1 MKRPAQV
8 GPALRLCRLLCG
20 LGLTAIATAA
30 PIVPPTDAEPIK
42 IIQTEPAAFPPLL
55 AQQNVTRG
63 CSKIVVGIDVT
74 GKLADALVV
83 GCSHPEFAASALA
96 ALRQWQFEPAHVSG
110 EAIFT
115 VTQLDF
121 HFRDRTQGA
130 SVVTQPSPDNVGQLQ
145 AKIRPESNL
154 LVRFDELDCL
164 PIPIHLVSPAY
175 SAEDAQRHAGKKVVV
190 RFYIDETG
198 RVRLPTLAYADD
210 LVTARQALAAVAE
223 WRFIPPKYQNQPV
236 ITRTSQTFVFKG
248 PPK

>member
-1 MKRPAQV
+1 MKRPSYAS
-8 GPALRLCRLLCG
+8 PTLRLCRLLCG
-20 LGLTAIATAA
+20 LGLTALATAA

-42 IIQTEPAAFPPLL
+42 IIQTEPAAFPPQL
-55 AQQNVTRG
+55 AQQGVTRG
-63 CSKIVVGIDVT
+63 WSKIVVGIDAT
-74 GKLADALVV
+74 GQLADALVV
-83 GCSHPEFAASALA
+83 GCSHPDFAATALA
-96 ALRQWQFEPAHVSG
+96 ALRQWQFEPAQAQG

-115 VTQLDF
+115 ITQLDF
-121 HFRDRTQGA
+121 HFRDRTKGA
-130 SVVTQPSPDNVGQLQ
+130 SVVTQPTPDNLEQLQ

-175 SAEDAQRHAGKKVVV
+175 SAEDAGRHAGKKVVV
-190 RFYIDETG
+190 RFFIDETG

-248 PPK
+248 PVK

>member
-1 MKRPAQV
+1 MKCHSLVSPT
-8 GPALRLCRLLCG
+8 LRLGWLLCG
-20 LGLTAIATAA
+20 FVLPFGLKAA

-42 IIQTEPAAFPPLL
+42 IIQTEPATFPLRL

-63 CSKIVVGIDVT
+63 WSKVVVGIDAS
-74 GKLADALVV
+74 GKLADALVI
-83 GCSHPEFAASALA
+83 GCSHPEFAASALT
-96 ALRQWQFEPAHVSG
+96 ALRQWQFVPARAQG

-121 HFRDRTQGA
+121 HFRDKTQAA
-130 SVVTQPSPDNVGQLQ
+130 SVVTQPNPDNAERVE
-145 AKIRPESNL
+145 AKTRPESNL

-198 RVRLPTLAYADD
+198 KVRLPTLAYADD

-236 ITRTSQTFVFKG
+236 ITRTSQTFEFKG
-248 PPK
+248 SPK

>member
-1 MKRPAQV
+1 MKRPSKA
-8 GPALRLCRLLCG
+8 GSTLRLCRFLCG
-20 LGLTAIATAA
+20 LGLTVSATAA

-63 CSKIVVGIDVT
+63 WSKVVVGIDAT
-74 GKLADALVV
+74 GQLADALVI
-83 GCSHPEFAASALA
+83 GCSHPEFAKSALA
-96 ALRQWQFEPAHVSG
+96 ALHQWQFEPAHVQG

-130 SVVTQPSPDNVGQLQ
+130 SVVTQPTPDKVEQLQ

-175 SAEDAQRHAGKKVVV
+175 SADDAQRHAGKKVIV

-198 RVRLPTLAYADD
+198 KVRLPTLAYADD